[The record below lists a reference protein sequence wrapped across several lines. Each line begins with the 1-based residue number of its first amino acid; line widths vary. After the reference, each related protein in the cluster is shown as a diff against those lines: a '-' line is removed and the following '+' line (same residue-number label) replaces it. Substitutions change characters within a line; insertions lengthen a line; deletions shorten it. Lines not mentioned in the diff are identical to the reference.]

1 MGPMLDRDTLRTVAA
16 SLRTDEELEGSMG
29 RLEALLT
36 LDGDV
41 FDRNHFDPGH
51 VTASSFVAHPH
62 RPAVALVFHRKL
74 QAWLQPGGH
83 VEPDDTS
90 HESAARREV
99 AEETG
104 LTDLEA
110 LGIIDLDIH
119 PFPSRDH
126 QPAHLHF
133 DLRWAFRAVSEE
145 LIVGDGVSGVRW
157 VPFAEAMMMK
167 PSVARPVRRLAG
179 SLDYRP

>member
-1 MGPMLDRDTLRTVAA
+1 MAPMLDRDALRTAA
-16 SLRTDEELEGSMG
+16 ATLGSDTDLAGPIE
-29 RLEALLT
+29 RFEALLT

-41 FDRNHFDPGH
+41 LDRNHFDPGH

-83 VEPDDTS
+83 LEPDDIS

-104 LTDLEA
+104 LTGLEA
-110 LGIIDLDIH
+110 LGIVDLDIH
-119 PFPSRDH
+119 TFPARDDR
-126 QPAHLHF
+126 PAHLHF

-145 LIVGDGVSGVRW
+145 LTVGDGVSGVRW
-157 VPFAEAMMMK
+157 VPFAEAMTMET
-167 PSVARPVRRLAG
+167 SVARPVRRLAG

>member
-1 MGPMLDRDTLRTVAA
+1 MIPMLDRDALRSAAAILGAENDLAA
-16 SLRTDEELEGSMG
+16 SVERF
-29 RLEALLT
+29 EALLALESDV
-36 LDGDV
+36 LD
-41 FDRNHFDPGH
+41 RLHFDPGH

-62 RPAVALVFHRKL
+62 RPAVALVFHSKL

-83 VEPDDTS
+83 VEPEDPS

-104 LTDLEA
+104 LTGLEA
-110 LGIIDLDIH
+110 LGLIDLDIH
-119 PFPSRDH
+119 AFPARDE
-126 QPAHLHF
+126 QPRHLHF
-133 DLRWAFRAVSEE
+133 DLRWAFRAVSDE
-145 LIVGDGVSGVRW
+145 LTVGDGVTGVRW
-157 VPFAEAMMMK
+157 VPFAEAMTMR

>member
-1 MGPMLDRDTLRTVAA
+1 MLDRDTLRSVAA
-16 SLRTDEELEGSMG
+16 TLGTDEELVGSIE
-29 RLEALLT
+29 RFEALLA

-41 FDRNHFDPGH
+41 LDRHHFDPGH
-51 VTASSFVAHPH
+51 VTASSFVVHPY

-83 VEPDDTS
+83 VEPDDIS
-90 HESAARREV
+90 HQSAARREV

-119 PFPSRDH
+119 SFPARDH

-145 LIVGDGVSGVRW
+145 LTIGDGVSGVRW
-157 VPFAEAMMMK
+157 VPFAEAMTMK